1 MNYCAYTELIEL
13 SFNSFIWETLEI
25 SLYNDKITTLE
36 QNKIRF
42 FSIIIVSPLHPNI
55 NMHIVEVRQA
65 NITSFILHSPYSFLV
80 VYSEQEPVTS

>member
-13 SFNSFIWETLEI
+13 PSNSFIWETLEI
-25 SLYNDKITTLE
+25 TTLE
-36 QNKIRF
+36 QNKICF
-42 FSIIIVSPLHPNI
+42 FSIIIVSPSHPNI